1 MQRLER
7 GWSFQEKRGIALRK
21 LRRRIRG
28 SINFATSNR
37 TVRAAGMVR
46 TAVYL
51 IEKSMLHGNR
61 EAYAYTIGGRVE
73 AMRSSLLR
81 HSTLISLTDIDKAG
95 ACVR

>member
-21 LRRRIRG
+21 LRRRVRG

-37 TVRAAGMVR
+37 TVRAAGVVR
-46 TAVYL
+46 MAVYL
-51 IEKSMLHGNR
+51 IEKTMLHGNR

-73 AMRSSLLR
+73 AMQSLLLR
-81 HSTLISLTDIDKAG
+81 HSMFISLTDIDEAV